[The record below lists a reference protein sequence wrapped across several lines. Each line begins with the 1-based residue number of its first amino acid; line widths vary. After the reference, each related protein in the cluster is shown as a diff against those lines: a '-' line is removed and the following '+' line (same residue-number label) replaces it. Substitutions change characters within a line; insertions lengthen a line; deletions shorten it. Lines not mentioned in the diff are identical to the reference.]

1 MWLSHPYHVKQY
13 NNRWF
18 LFGLEQTT
26 NGNMIANRA
35 LDRIVKFSISN
46 EPFIPNTFVD
56 FTNHFDDVVGVS
68 VPDDCVE
75 KETVVLK
82 FEPDRFPYAVSK
94 PIHHSQKVLSEEDCI
109 LQIEV
114 RPNKEFESV
123 VFSYFPDVEV
133 VQPEWLRDDFQ
144 RKIMEN
150 LKKYSSVKNGCIDNS
165 VLCSVKHKEDNKEK

>member
-1 MWLSHPYHVKQY
+1 M
-13 NNRWF
+13 
-18 LFGLEQTT
+18 FGLEQTT
-26 NGNMIANRA
+26 NGDRIANRA

-68 VPDDCVE
+68 IPDDYVK

-82 FEPDRFPYAVSK
+82 FDPDRFPYAVSK
-94 PIHHSQKVLSEEDCI
+94 PIHHSQKILSEEDCI

-133 VQPEWLRDDFQ
+133 IAPASLREEIKE
-144 RKIMEN
+144 KIEKN
-150 LKKYSSVKNGCIDNS
+150 LKKYTSVQNDRID
-165 VLCSVKHKEDNKEK
+165 DM